1 MTITRFDG
9 SAETVNSDWLCLA
22 KNLGLDD
29 ESDSLTNL
37 DPSVFQAEFDYLFLK
52 SGVAVHCGDFG
63 SSNSDITEPCSPL
76 STSSLEE
83 MPPTSQPTLSGR
95 RPEPTCWPPWPP
107 GDVPEPAA
115 KRRKQGQ
122 EDDMRIRLTEDCEA
136 HQLDLFETPPP
147 SGEDTSC
154 HGTSSDR
161 YPDTYEDS
169 TSSASIVSSK
179 ADDDDED
186 EDDEGCADVT
196 SLFARSSSSSSASSS
211 SAKQEERTIRFPKKD
226 GWNGHCNM
234 SDVVCRWTGC
244 ETRFATTAA
253 LLEHLQKIH
262 VDGQTLEEFFICKW
276 TDCKVYDRK
285 SCSRTWL
292 DRHVLSHGGSK
303 RFACIVDGCGQR
315 FNSQV
320 LLTRHV
326 NNHFAEGKQDS
337 KKGCETNNKLIRRN
351 GKKLR
356 YRREPFTARTEDFI
370 DTGIMEGIQYNLF
383 KIAEKKTLGLF
394 DAGQV
399 PADSFALKSEI
410 VGRRTDNNGTNEV
423 LVRWFPKN
431 IIQDEWMDPTK
442 VERTRTIKM
451 STLPPESK
459 DCLFEYLWGHQTC
472 ARPPR
477 RRKQAPAPPFSPST

>member
-1 MTITRFDG
+1 
-9 SAETVNSDWLCLA
+9 
-22 KNLGLDD
+22 
-29 ESDSLTNL
+29 
-37 DPSVFQAEFDYLFLK
+37 
-52 SGVAVHCGDFG
+52 
-63 SSNSDITEPCSPL
+63 
-76 STSSLEE
+76 

-115 KRRKQGQ
+115 KRRKQGKITEFFKIKSKLFLGSSPSTGKTPQPKPDRCKGQ

-253 LLEHLQKIH
+253 LLEHLQ
-262 VDGQTLEEFFICKW
+262 
-276 TDCKVYDRK
+276 
-285 SCSRTWL
+285 
-292 DRHVLSHGGSK
+292 
-303 RFACIVDGCGQR
+303 
-315 FNSQV
+315 
-320 LLTRHV
+320 
-326 NNHFAEGKQDS
+326 
-337 KKGCETNNKLIRRN
+337 
-351 GKKLR
+351 
-356 YRREPFTARTEDFI
+356 
-370 DTGIMEGIQYNLF
+370 
-383 KIAEKKTLGLF
+383 
-394 DAGQV
+394 
-399 PADSFALKSEI
+399 
-410 VGRRTDNNGTNEV
+410 
-423 LVRWFPKN
+423 
-431 IIQDEWMDPTK
+431 
-442 VERTRTIKM
+442 
-451 STLPPESK
+451 
-459 DCLFEYLWGHQTC
+459 
-472 ARPPR
+472 
-477 RRKQAPAPPFSPST
+477 